1 MRVYLLMLIMLMT
14 PLSGFA
20 QSVKGFNLTE
30 DGSLEFLANAEGEE
44 KSAAQIAVD
53 QAKHLGS
60 NHIVLNVRAKMTGP
74 RSVDITPLTHS
85 GSVSVETRKMVSL
98 IKYIKGKG
106 MTVGIRPIVFVVG
119 PNGEFPYTE
128 VFADGSEKVWWHGNI
143 QPHDPNRWFDN
154 FQLYL
159 DRYLTIARI
168 AKVDE
173 FTIGAE
179 LYSMT
184 VGIEDQWQEHPH
196 GFPGRWNQLLNYA
209 RTKLGDSVRIMYDI
223 NFTDDTETSLQIA
236 RSGGELER
244 WRYRLVDLADT
255 GTPEEKQIWQELL
268 DFWNNLDAIGVDM
281 YRSLAFSSDRIPSDY
296 NDLVSLLAQR
306 ATAYANQLD
315 VTLLEISIYT
325 GDLKPVILK
334 EVGFRSVENAFID
347 PFNYATAMGQ
357 INIEHQ
363 AAGYEALFQGF
374 WQPGFEWFEGFA
386 FWDIPLS
393 PNAHG
398 LQDRGFSPVGKPE
411 TEAVI
416 QKYFLTQP

>member
-1 MRVYLLMLIMLMT
+1 MKTYLMLILLWLPM
-14 PLSGFA
+14 SSFA
-20 QSVKGFNLTE
+20 QNVKGFNLTE
-30 DGSLEFLANAEGEE
+30 DGSLEFTANGPGEE
-44 KSAAQIAVD
+44 KTAAQIAVD
-53 QAKHLGS
+53 QAKYLGANHL
-60 NHIVLNVRAKMTGP
+60 VLNVRAKMVGP
-74 RSVDITPLTHS
+74 KSVDITPLTHT

-98 IKYIKGKG
+98 IKYIKDQG
-106 MTVGIRPIVFVVG
+106 MTVGLRPIVFVVG

-128 VFADGSEKVWWHGNI
+128 TLADGSQKSWWHGNI

-184 VGIEDQWQEHPH
+184 VGIEDQWLEHPH

-209 RTKLGDSVRIMYDI
+209 RTKLGPNVRIMYDI
-223 NFTDDTETSLQIA
+223 NFTDDTETSLNIA

-255 GTPEEKQIWQELL
+255 GTEEDKKIWQELM

-281 YRSLAFSSDRIPSDY
+281 YRSLAFPSDQIPEDY
-296 NDLVSLLAQR
+296 DALVHMLAQR

-315 VTLLEISIYT
+315 VTLLEISIYSN
-325 GDLKPVILK
+325 DLKPVILK

-347 PFNYATAMGQ
+347 PFTYATAMGN
-357 INIEHQ
+357 INVVHQ

-374 WQPGFEWFEGFA
+374 LLPGFEWFDGFA

-393 PNAHG
+393 PHAHG

-416 QKYFLTQP
+416 QKYFLAQP